1 MPSYNFQSRFAPL
14 VESGEKR
21 NTIRGRAAKVGQT
34 AYLFTGQR
42 TRACRSLGQG
52 LIHSCEPITLGWRA
66 HGYHP
71 TVRIDTLQLDAPR
84 MQELAVS
91 EGFKDAREMV
101 TWFEITYKQL
111 RALDDGTHAVFSG
124 FLIRWEPLGK
134 EASA

>member
-52 LIHSCEPITLGWRA
+52 LIHSCEPITLGWLE
-66 HGYHP
+66 HNYHP
-71 TVRIDTLQLDAPR
+71 IVRINTLQLNGPR
-84 MQELAVS
+84 IHKLALL
-91 EGFKDAREMV
+91 EGFTDAREMV
-101 TWFEITYKQL
+101 WWFEITYQ
-111 RALDDGTHAVFSG
+111 RRRPLDDGSHEVFSG
-124 FLIRWEPLGK
+124 FLIRWEPLAK